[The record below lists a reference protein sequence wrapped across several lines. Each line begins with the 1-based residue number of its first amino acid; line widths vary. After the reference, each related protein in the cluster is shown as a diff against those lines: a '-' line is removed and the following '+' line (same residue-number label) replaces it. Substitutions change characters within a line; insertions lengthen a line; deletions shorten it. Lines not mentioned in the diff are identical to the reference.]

1 MIFILGE
8 CFAYGYEKLKKN
20 KFFGMYTFHKPC
32 LVIVDPNLIRY
43 ILTKEFTS
51 FHDRGVYCNE
61 KVDPLSGN
69 LFFLPGK
76 KWKTLR
82 TKLSPAITPGK
93 IKLMFSCLKDRG
105 VVLENLLKDKAA
117 KMSVLEIQEIF
128 AR

>member
-1 MIFILGE
+1 
-8 CFAYGYEKLKKN
+8 
-20 KFFGMYTFHKPC
+20 MYTFHKPC
-32 LVIVDPNLIRY
+32 LVVADPDIIRNV
-43 ILTKEFTS
+43 LTKEFTS

-82 TKLSPAITPGK
+82 SKLSPAITPGK
-93 IKLMFSCLKDRG
+93 MKLMFGCLKDRG
-105 VVLENLLKDKAA
+105 IVLENFLKDKAV
-117 KMSVLEIQEIF
+117 KMTTVEMQEIF